1 MYRGSGRS
9 RYGLPQRVRVDASFL
24 VQHVLHLLVTSCSG
38 GVGDTETA
46 LQARERVSPSL
57 HLQKAKSAVLV
68 TGQAGVSGAAKARP
82 PNAPGRPLPAGPR
95 VGPRATSART
105 SGRPQPSSR
114 GCRTAAGRGMPTR
127 PARAPAEADASAG
140 CAGLGGAQ
148 SSVSLKDVAL
158 ERYWSW
164 LMRRAW
170 GPPEALHPGV

>member
-105 SGRPQPSSR
+105 SGRPQPSHRYLRLSFSNSAFV
-114 GCRTAAGRGMPTR
+114 TRGMR
-127 PARAPAEADASAG
+127 GGGVVHIQGGFQGRHEEARIQLAG
-140 CAGLGGAQ
+140 
-148 SSVSLKDVAL
+148 STSVSQN
-158 ERYWSW
+158 R
-164 LMRRAW
+164 
-170 GPPEALHPGV
+170 HHQ